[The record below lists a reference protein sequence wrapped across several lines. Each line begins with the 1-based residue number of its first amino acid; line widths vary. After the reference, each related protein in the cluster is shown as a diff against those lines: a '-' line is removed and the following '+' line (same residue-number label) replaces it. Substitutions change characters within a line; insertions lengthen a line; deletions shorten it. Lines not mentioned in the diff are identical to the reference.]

1 MSWNWKSRLR
11 AGLSG
16 ASVVVTGVAVYWA
29 ALPGQP
35 VATPRQSSIRLEGA
49 EVHRPRTGSAPAR
62 AASMPPQTASSAA
75 VDTEEATVA
84 QYTAQKY
91 RYLFDDMHSPQL
103 DRAQLQRVLL
113 LREQLAGRPDT
124 ADRDGALVEV
134 DERLRAMLHP
144 ADFANYDALKES
156 DLEQFEL
163 NDYAGGV
170 SDVTPLTA
178 DERKSILRT
187 KLAYKGRFQ
196 QLVRDSGLLRKDLSP
211 AERDHA
217 YRVTARALSDYMR
230 DYLLE
235 ARQYLANEEQYALL
249 SNYET
254 TKFTAELA
262 RLRSP
267 AEGS

>member
-16 ASVVVTGVAVYWA
+16 ASVVLTGVVVYWA
-29 ALPGQP
+29 ALSEQP
-35 VATPRQSSIRLEGA
+35 VATPRQSSTRIESPGL
-49 EVHRPRTGSAPAR
+49 HRPRTGSAPAR
-62 AASMPPQTASSAA
+62 VALAPPQAA
-75 VDTEEATVA
+75 PRAVVDTEEATVA

-103 DRAQLQRVLL
+103 DRVQLQRFLL
-113 LREQLAGRPDT
+113 LREQLTGRPDT
-124 ADRDGALVEV
+124 ADRDSALAEV

-144 ADFANYDALKES
+144 ADYATYDALKES

-170 SDVTPLTA
+170 SNVTPLNA

-196 QLVRDSGLLRKDLSP
+196 QLVRDSGLLRQDLSP

-235 ARQYLANEEQYALL
+235 ARQYLANDEQYALL

-262 RLRSP
+262 KLRSP
-267 AEGS
+267 AGGS